1 MVPGWSRVRNV
12 WAPIHHGAARAGST
26 EKGEV
31 TMSFNRL
38 FDVLGAIVVVA
49 GITAV
54 VSHPASAAII
64 RAMGQAFSGVF
75 VGGIKAALSR

>member
-1 MVPGWSRVRNV
+1 
-12 WAPIHHGAARAGST
+12 
-26 EKGEV
+26 
-31 TMSFNRL
+31 MSFDRL